1 MEILMMTI
9 TGLSEDDIS
18 HIKQAIENQYKDY
31 LICADALLSGNIN
44 HENAETL
51 IDIISN
57 DLVRNGLDAN
67 DAPNDYGNRL
77 EDIID
82 RLGEKDYEGHGG
94 PKG

>member
-1 MEILMMTI
+1 MMTT

-18 HIKQAIENQYKDY
+18 HIKQSIENQYKDY

-82 RLGEKDYEGHGG
+82 RLGEKDYEGHVG

>member
-1 MEILMMTI
+1 MMTT

-57 DLVRNGLDAN
+57 PAVLQSELDERNNQN
-67 DAPNDYGNRL
+67 DDHNHP
-77 EDIID
+77 
-82 RLGEKDYEGHGG
+82 
-94 PKG
+94 

>member
-1 MEILMMTI
+1 MKILMMTT

-51 IDIISN
+51 I
-57 DLVRNGLDAN
+57 G
-67 DAPNDYGNRL
+67 
-77 EDIID
+77 
-82 RLGEKDYEGHGG
+82 
-94 PKG
+94 